1 MVLRV
6 RHYINM
12 LMLINLFSSKL
23 LCKCKIC
30 AHWNI
35 LLEGSNKHAIK
46 NIAKQ
51 QVITCEFLDRL
62 PLHVIN
68 ISKSK
73 KCSWFFGS
81 L

>member
-1 MVLRV
+1 M
-6 RHYINM
+6 
-12 LMLINLFSSKL
+12 S
-23 LCKCKIC
+23 

-35 LLEGSNKHAIK
+35 LREGLNKHAIK
-46 NIAKQ
+46 KIPKQ